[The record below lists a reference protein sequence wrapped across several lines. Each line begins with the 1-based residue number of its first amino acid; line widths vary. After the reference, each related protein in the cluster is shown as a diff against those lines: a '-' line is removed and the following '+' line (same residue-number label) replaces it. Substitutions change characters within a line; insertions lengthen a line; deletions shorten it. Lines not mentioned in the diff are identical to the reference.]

1 LLLHAPH
8 ARRTPAHPPTQ
19 IATSITITT
28 RTATIMAPWSKKNPP
43 AAAAAAQQAATPA
56 AAAAADGLVAL
67 SCCAN
72 PANPAAAAAPSLAS
86 TSADGSHH
94 AIECVFAS
102 GAATVPATYDPEA
115 RVYTC
120 RAPAAVASLPYDVV
134 ADGGKVVLQ
143 RGCPAN
149 CPPPGTDSVPPP
161 AATSVLGRMTWLD
174 RLLPLWILLAM
185 AAGILL
191 GVFAPSA
198 RDAFGA
204 GAVHIGEVPLPLAI
218 GLWMMMLPVLTKV
231 RYELLGPL
239 LFQRAVA
246 KQLGVSMFLNWVL
259 GPALM
264 TALAWACLP
273 DLPEYRSG
281 VIMVGMARCIA
292 MVLIWND
299 LSGGHAEL
307 CAVTVA
313 VNSVLQIVLYAP
325 LSMLYLGPS
334 VLGAGVG
341 GFWLV
346 AKSVLLFLGLPLGA
360 ALILRYTVLALASRR
375 FLETKIMP
383 YFGPVA
389 LLALLYTIVALFAA
403 QGDRIVSE
411 IGAICRVAVPMLIYF
426 FAQWA
431 LGVAAAWYTHAPY
444 SYAATQAF
452 TAASNNFELGIAV
465 AVGVWGAKSPQALAA
480 TVGPLVEVPVLVAL
494 VYVSLWVQR
503 RWYGKRDAELVAT
516 GKMPKDIHEI
526 IEESEKKREEARA
539 AKKAK
544 NEEAALRQ
552 RQAGGV
558 ELPRPAA

>member
-1 LLLHAPH
+1 
-8 ARRTPAHPPTQ
+8 
-19 IATSITITT
+19 
-28 RTATIMAPWSKKNPP
+28 MAPWSKKNP
-43 AAAAAAQQAATPA
+43 AAA
-56 AAAAADGLVAL
+56 
-67 SCCAN
+67 
-72 PANPAAAAAPSLAS
+72 AAAAAPSDGGLVTLACGA
-86 TSADGSHH
+86 TADGADRTSDAGGSTHSN
-94 AIECVFAS
+94 AALECVFK
-102 GAATVPATYDPEA
+102 GAEAGGAKVPATYDPEA
-115 RVYTC
+115 RLYTC

-134 ADGGKVVLQ
+134 ADGGKVVLES
-143 RGCPAN
+143 GCNGNAAPTPNAAPVLPA
-149 CPPPGTDSVPPP
+149 S
-161 AATSVLGRMTWLD
+161 SVLGRMSWLD

-191 GVFAPSA
+191 GVFSPAA

-264 TALAWACLP
+264 TGLAWACLP
-273 DLPEYRSG
+273 DLPRYRNG
-281 VIMVGMARCIA
+281 VIMVGLARCIA

-299 LSGGHAEL
+299 LSGGHPEL

-325 LSMLYLGPS
+325 LSMIYLGPS
-334 VLGAGVG
+334 VLGAGAG

-346 AKSVLLFLGLPLGA
+346 AKSVLMFLGLPLGA
-360 ALILRYTVLALASRR
+360 ALVLRYFILAVSSRR
-375 FLETKIMP
+375 FLEERIMP

-389 LLALLYTIVALFAA
+389 LLSLLYTIVALFAA

-426 FAQWA
+426 FLQFA
-431 LGVAAAWYTHAPY
+431 LGLAAAWYTHAPY

-465 AVGVWGAKSPQALAA
+465 AVGVWGAQSPEALAA

-494 VYVSLWVQR
+494 VYVALWVQR

-516 GKMPKDIHEI
+516 GKMPRDIHEI
-526 IEESEKKREEARA
+526 VEEAEKKRAQKKA
-539 AKKAK
+539 AKRAGKA
-544 NEEAALRQ
+544 AA
-552 RQAGGV
+552 AAGV
-558 ELPRPAA
+558 EMPPPTAAA

>member
-1 LLLHAPH
+1 
-8 ARRTPAHPPTQ
+8 
-19 IATSITITT
+19 
-28 RTATIMAPWSKKNPP
+28 MAPWSKKNT
-43 AAAAAAQQAATPA
+43 AAAAAAAPA
-56 AAAAADGLVAL
+56 AQQAAAADADGLIAL
-67 SCCAN
+67 SCCAAAAAN
-72 PANPAAAAAPSLAS
+72 PANAAPDAAVAPPS
-86 TSADGSHH
+86 SADGSQH

-115 RVYTC
+115 RIYTC

-143 RGCPAN
+143 RGCPAA
-149 CPPPGTDSVPPP
+149 CPPPGTDGVPPP
-161 AATSVLGRMTWLD
+161 PAPTSVLGRMSWLD

-273 DLPEYRSG
+273 DLPEYRAG

-313 VNSVLQIVLYAP
+313 VNSIMQIVLYAP

-526 IEESEKKREEARA
+526 VEESERKREEARA

-544 NEEAALRQ
+544 KEAAALRQ
-552 RQAGGV
+552 RQQHGGV
-558 ELPRPAA
+558 ELPAPAI